1 MRMKNNEKKE
11 VEVKRRAK
19 DRVIKLRNNQGI
31 YSS

>member
-1 MRMKNNEKKE
+1 MKNNEKKE

-19 DRVIKLRNNQGI
+19 DHVIKLRNNQGI